1 MITVEKGRPI
11 PPLTTKKYP
20 WSDMEV
26 GDSFWVPMG
35 ENEEKTKN
43 MVRCAA
49 TAFGRR
55 RNMKFSVR
63 KNDGGFRV
71 WRIE

>member
-1 MITVEKGRPI
+1 MIAIEKGLEI

-20 WSDMEV
+20 WGEMDI
-26 GDSFWVPMG
+26 GDSFFVPMG

-43 MVRCAA
+43 MIRCAA
-49 TAFGRR
+49 GAFGRR
-55 RNMKFSVR
+55 KNMKFSVR
-63 KNDGGFRV
+63 KMDGGFRV

>member
-20 WSDMEV
+20 FGEMEI

-43 MVRCAA
+43 MIRCAA
-49 TAFGRR
+49 GAFGRR
-55 RNMKFSVR
+55 RVMKFSVR
-63 KNDGGFRV
+63 KIDNGFRV
-71 WRIE
+71 WRVE